1 MYRLFRPGI
10 SDSVKPKIIVAAS
23 GKGTNFRKI
32 AEMIKNGQLDVSLE
46 CLVVDRQCGALE
58 IAKLFGIPSYVLS
71 KPWYQSFEE
80 IVDKIEPHLIVLAG
94 FMRIIPENLVEKYFP
109 RIVNIHPSLLPA
121 FPGKDAI
128 TQAYNY
134 GVKVTGVT
142 VHIVD
147 KGIDTGPI
155 IFQKSIDVD
164 ETWSLEELEERIH
177 QIEHEWYWRVIRDLL
192 SMPFEIVGRKFRWLN
207 EEGL

>member
-1 MYRLFRPGI
+1 MYRLFRSGI

-23 GKGTNFRKI
+23 GRGTNFRKI
-32 AEMIKNGQLDVSLE
+32 AEVIKDGQLDVSLE

-207 EEGL
+207 GEGL

>member
-1 MYRLFRPGI
+1 MYRLFRPGV
-10 SDSVKPKIIVAAS
+10 SGSVKPRIVVAAS
-23 GKGTNFRKI
+23 GRGSNFEKI
-32 AEMIKNGQLDVSLE
+32 AEAVSTGLLNATLE
-46 CLVVDRQCGALE
+46 CLLVDRECGALE
-58 IAKLFGIPSYVLS
+58 IARNFGIRSYLLS
-71 KPWYQSFEE
+71 KPWHKSFDE
-80 IVDKIEPHLIVLAG
+80 IIDQINPHLIVLAG

-128 TQAYNY
+128 VQAYEY

-147 KGIDTGPI
+147 KGVDTGPI
-155 IFQKSIDVD
+155 IFQKALEVD
-164 ETWSLEELEERIH
+164 ESWSLEQLEEKIH
-177 QIEHEWYWRVIRDLL
+177 QIEHEWYWRVIRELL
-192 SMPFEIVGRKFRWLN
+192 YRPFEIVGRKFRWLD

>member
-23 GKGTNFRKI
+23 GKGTNFKKI
-32 AEMIKNGQLDVSLE
+32 VEMINDGQLNVSLE

-71 KPWYQSFEE
+71 KPWYQNFEE

-94 FMRIIPENLVEKYFP
+94 FMKIIPENLVEKYFP
-109 RIVNIHPSLLPA
+109 RIINIHPSLLPA

-142 VHIVD
+142 IHIVD

-164 ETWSLEELEERIH
+164 EAWSLEELEERIH
-177 QIEHEWYWRVIRDLL
+177 RIEHEWYWKVIRDLL
-192 SMPFEIVGRKFRWLN
+192 SIPFEIVGRKFRWLN

>member
-23 GKGTNFRKI
+23 GKGTNFKNI
-32 AEMIKNGQLDVSLE
+32 VEMINDGQLNVSLE

-71 KPWYQSFEE
+71 KPWYQNFEE

-94 FMRIIPENLVEKYFP
+94 FMKIIPENLVEKYFP
-109 RIVNIHPSLLPA
+109 RIINIHPSLLPA

-142 VHIVD
+142 IHIVD

-164 ETWSLEELEERIH
+164 EAWSLEELEERIH
-177 QIEHEWYWRVIRDLL
+177 RIEHEWYWKVIRDLL
-192 SMPFEIVGRKFRWLN
+192 SIPFEIVGRKFRWLN